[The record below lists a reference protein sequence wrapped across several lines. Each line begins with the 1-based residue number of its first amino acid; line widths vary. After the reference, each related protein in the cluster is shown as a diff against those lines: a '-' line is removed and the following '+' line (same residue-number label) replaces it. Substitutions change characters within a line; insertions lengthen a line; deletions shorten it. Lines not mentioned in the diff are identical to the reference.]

1 MRHDDLDERLR
12 KLGVNVG
19 PFTFTVVF
27 LIGVALRSEL
37 VGSCINGRRRSA
49 SSRWR
54 IG

>member
-27 LIGVALRSEL
+27 LIGVA
-37 VGSCINGRRRSA
+37 A
-49 SSRWR
+49 A
-54 IG
+54 IGIGWFLY

>member
-27 LIGVALRSEL
+27 LIGVAACDRNWLAPVLAVALPVVEI
-37 VGSCINGRRRSA
+37 VHF
-49 SSRWR
+49 
-54 IG
+54 